1 MTVMT
6 RSTPA
11 VTGTIGQETGR
22 KPVLYSAATAVGGL
36 ARSPGRAWRE
46 ASAMEYA
53 FLTGLGLAAPAG
65 LNAYLPLL
73 IVALA
78 DRFTETIELDRPY
91 DFLSSTWGI
100 AILLL
105 LVSVE
110 VIVDKIAG
118 ADHLNDLIQSI
129 IRPAAGAFLMMASNS
144 DGGSLNPVL
153 AMLIGLV
160 VAGSVHAAKATARPA
175 VTVTTGG
182 VGNPLVSMV
191 EDAIA
196 VITSIVALLAPI
208 LIPLLLAFFA
218 VAVWWSVRRL
228 KRLAARVG
236 PTRRPPGPTQEP
248 APTTL
253 RR

>member
-1 MTVMT
+1 
-6 RSTPA
+6 
-11 VTGTIGQETGR
+11 
-22 KPVLYSAATAVGGL
+22 
-36 ARSPGRAWRE
+36 
-46 ASAMEYA
+46 MESA

-78 DRFTETIELDRPY
+78 DRFSDAIELDRPY

-118 ADHLNDLIQSI
+118 ADHVNDLVQSI

-144 DGGSLNPVL
+144 DGGSLNPVV
-153 AMLIGLV
+153 AMLVGLV
-160 VAGSVHAAKATARPA
+160 AAGSVHAAKATARPA

-182 VGNPLVSMV
+182 IGNPLVSMV

-196 VITSIVALLAPI
+196 VVSSIVALLLP
-208 LIPLLLAFFA
+208 LLVPLLLAILVVIVF
-218 VAVWWSVRRL
+218 WSVRRL

-236 PTRRPPGPTQEP
+236 QTRRSPGPAQEP